1 MGSFLEWYLEVPVVT
16 RFYMTS
22 SVLTTAACSLEL
34 LSPFSLYFNFHLVF
48 MKLQLWRLLT
58 NFFFFGSLGVDFL
71 FHMFFLVR
79 YCRLL
84 EEGEFRGRTL
94 DFVVMLG
101 FGAGVMLLFAPLLS
115 VHFLGSS
122 LAFMMVYV
130 WGRRN
135 DAVRMSF
142 LGLFPFTAPYLPWVL
157 LAFSVLLG
165 NPATTDL
172 VGIAVVSAL
181 GHFGNGLGMIP
192 FGWDQLLIVILAIG
206 SFRYALVCK
215 LSQDKF
221 DRYMEEEKIFE
232 RAEYDAADIK
242 T

>member
-84 EEGEFRGRTL
+84 EEGSFRGRTA
-94 DFVVMLG
+94 DF
-101 FGAGVMLLFAPLLS
+101 LLFLIFGGSIMCCVAPFINPPP
-115 VHFLGSS
+115 FLGSS

-135 DAVRMSF
+135 ELVRMSF
-142 LGLFPFTAPYLPWVL
+142 LGLFQFHAPYLPWVL
-157 LAFSVLLG
+157 LGFSVLLG
-165 NPATTDL
+165 NSPAVDL
-172 VGIAVVSAL
+172 MGIATGHVYFYLEDVFPHTATGRGRKVLHTPRVLHWLSRLTAELAL
-181 GHFGNGLGMIP
+181 LPG
-192 FGWDQLLIVILAIG
+192 
-206 SFRYALVCK
+206 
-215 LSQDKF
+215 
-221 DRYMEEEKIFE
+221 
-232 RAEYDAADIK
+232 
-242 T
+242 

>member
-79 YCRLL
+79 YCRML
-84 EEGEFRGRTL
+84 EEGSFRGRPA
-94 DFVVMLG
+94 DFLL
-101 FGAGVMLLFAPLLS
+101 MLLFGGALMCAVAPFINIPP
-115 VHFLGSS
+115 FLGSS

-130 WGRRN
+130 WARRN
-135 DAVRMSF
+135 EYVRMSF
-142 LGLFPFTAPYLPWVL
+142 LGLFQFRAPYLPWV
-157 LAFSVLLG
+157 
-165 NPATTDL
+165 
-172 VGIAVVSAL
+172 
-181 GHFGNGLGMIP
+181 
-192 FGWDQLLIVILAIG
+192 
-206 SFRYALVCK
+206 R
-215 LSQDKF
+215 
-221 DRYMEEEKIFE
+221 
-232 RAEYDAADIK
+232 
-242 T
+242 

>member
-84 EEGEFRGRTL
+84 EEGSFRGRTA
-94 DFVVMLG
+94 DF
-101 FGAGVMLLFAPLLS
+101 LLFLIFGGSIMCCVAPFINTPP
-115 VHFLGSS
+115 FLGSS

-135 DAVRMSF
+135 ELVRMSF
-142 LGLFPFTAPYLPWVL
+142 LGLFQFHAPYLPWVL
-157 LAFSVLLG
+157 LGFSVLLG
-165 NPATTDL
+165 NSPAVDL
-172 VGIAVVSAL
+172 MGCLLYTSPSPRDYAASRMPSSA
-181 GHFGNGLGMIP
+181 
-192 FGWDQLLIVILAIG
+192 
-206 SFRYALVCK
+206 
-215 LSQDKF
+215 
-221 DRYMEEEKIFE
+221 
-232 RAEYDAADIK
+232 
-242 T
+242 

>member
-84 EEGEFRGRTL
+84 EEGCAAPARR
-94 DFVVMLG
+94 
-101 FGAGVMLLFAPLLS
+101 APLHPRRAAPRAAAARGDVRARSGLAAAPRWDAAAWQRQWPWRRPGS
-115 VHFLGSS
+115 RAHRKNPSSSS
-122 LAFMMVYV
+122 LR
-130 WGRRN
+130 GHRRN
-135 DAVRMSF
+135 PAWCFAHRESRRNCSTRGSTIHGTRRRTSGSAWGSRRTPRPWQCAERM
-142 LGLFPFTAPYLPWVL
+142 LQRHL
-157 LAFSVLLG
+157 LAV
-165 NPATTDL
+165 N
-172 VGIAVVSAL
+172 VVDVNAPSAPSS
-181 GHFGNGLGMIP
+181 M
-192 FGWDQLLIVILAIG
+192 
-206 SFRYALVCK
+206 
-215 LSQDKF
+215 
-221 DRYMEEEKIFE
+221 
-232 RAEYDAADIK
+232 
-242 T
+242 